1 MMASLKSFI
10 LRTASNEDGAVM
22 VEYVFLL
29 IFIALV
35 ALGAIRTF
43 GGAVTNKMGDN
54 NNSVV
59 NAFGS

>member
-1 MMASLKSFI
+1 MMTPLKSFI
-10 LRTASNEDGAVM
+10 NRIASNEDGAVA

-29 IFIALV
+29 IFIAMV

-54 NNSVV
+54 NNSVA

>member
-1 MMASLKSFI
+1 MTTLKSFI
-10 LRTASNEDGAVM
+10 LRLASNEDGAVV

-29 IFIALV
+29 IFIAMV

-54 NNSVV
+54 NNSVA
-59 NAFGS
+59 NAFGN